1 MGFPGTIG
9 TQWELAWRR
18 IVVGQGLLQDYVK
31 LETFGTYVITLN
43 LCFRLQL
50 NLFVL
55 EHQSYWLNFYNHLYA
70 CSV

>member
-1 MGFPGTIG
+1 MLCRTIG

-50 NLFVL
+50 KLICFGTPIVMVKL
-55 EHQSYWLNFYNHLYA
+55 L
-70 CSV
+70 